1 MGKSRIGASEIL
13 LPLAAAALVA
23 CGSLGGGKEFT
34 SGVGSRAGTITC
46 SVERTECRSQSSS
59 GCREFDKDISKF
71 TATAC
76 SLPGDASDDSAC
88 TRVFCSQGD
97 LRNYRDC
104 TAKSVPTEGIPA
116 GTVGICSR
124 DTESPNQSSVT
135 FEQRFRLCET
145 MGGIKCATINEP
157 TKARE
162 PKRPFCVDASE
173 SVAAQTL
180 LPSTTVPT
188 AAATSAGVANPSVHI
203 LSFTRNDPRCPLTG
217 PASTKEQV
225 TFNANPGNAGSVSG
239 GGFNQPVAIAK
250 GSFSIGN
257 ACTYEGCAYSLDRL
271 KFEFQDIN
279 VGGTSLAGLSAQLVG
294 DSDILSEADGGLR
307 IYPGN
312 LKLAVTGRVNG
323 ASSIMV
329 VENTK
334 PWWLEVTA
342 QQARL
347 KGSIDLIVADAQYRA
362 VPVNAALDVTAPL
375 ATPAQIACESLRP
388 MQRLFGFEDRA
399 SWTSTNAKLSLF
411 GTPLTQGCGAL
422 GVSGKGYMTFTGND
436 FSTAGLTVKP
446 GLSVDLFVPSSQP
459 NPYWQGDL
467 QLFLSCPSGN
477 VFNQYIGLI
486 GLTNIPQN
494 KYSTL
499 RFSLPGLAQTTLK
512 RSLKDCAFT
521 FALNVNQTNSTWLV
535 DNLRFTP

>member
-46 SVERTECRSQSSS
+46 SVTRTECTSQASSA
-59 GCREFDKDISKF
+59 CRAFDTRPYTF

-76 SLPGDASDDSAC
+76 SQPGDASEDAAC
-88 TRVFCSQGD
+88 TRVFCTQGD
-97 LRNYRDC
+97 MRNYRDC
-104 TAKSVPTEGIPA
+104 KAKVVATEGIPA
-116 GTVGICSR
+116 GTVGICAR
-124 DTESPNQSSVT
+124 DTESPNQASVT
-135 FEQRFRLCET
+135 FEQRFRTCET
-145 MGGIKCATINEP
+145 IGGIKCGKASDP
-157 TKARE
+157 LQARE
-162 PKRPFCVDASE
+162 PKRPFCVDTSE

-180 LPSTTVPT
+180 LPSTTVPMP
-188 AAATSAGVANPSVHI
+188 AAQSAGVANPSVHI

-225 TFNANPGNAGSVSG
+225 TFTPNPGNAGSVSG
-239 GGFNQPVAIAK
+239 GGFSQPLAIAK
-250 GSFSIGN
+250 GSFSIGD

-271 KFEFQDIN
+271 KFRFEDVN
-279 VGGTSLAGLSAQLVG
+279 VGGTSLTGLSAQLIG
-294 DSDILSEADGGLR
+294 DSDVLSEADGGLR
-307 IYPGN
+307 IYPGH
-312 LKLAVTGRVNG
+312 LKLAVTGNVNG
-323 ASSIMV
+323 TSSIML

-334 PWWLEVTA
+334 PWWLEITA
-342 QQARL
+342 QQAKL
-347 KGSIDLIVADAQYRA
+347 KGSIDLVVADAQYRA
-362 VPVNAALDVTAPL
+362 VPVNAAVDVTAPL
-375 ATPAQIACESLRP
+375 ATPAQVACESLAP
-388 MQRLFGFEDRA
+388 VQRLFGFEDRA
-399 SWTSTNAKLSLF
+399 SWTSANAKLSFF

-436 FSTAGLTVKP
+436 FSTAGLPVKP

-467 QLFLSCPSGN
+467 QVFLSCPSGN

-494 KYSTL
+494 KYATL
-499 RFSLPGLAQTTLK
+499 RFALPGLAQTTLK
-512 RSLKDCAFT
+512 RSLTDCAFT
-521 FALNVNQTNSTWLV
+521 FALNVNQTNRTWLI